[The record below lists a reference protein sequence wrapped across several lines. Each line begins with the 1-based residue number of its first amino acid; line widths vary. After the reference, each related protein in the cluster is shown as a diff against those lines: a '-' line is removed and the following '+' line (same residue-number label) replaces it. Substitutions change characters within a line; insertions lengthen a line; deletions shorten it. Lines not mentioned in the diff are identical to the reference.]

1 MLNSFRSIHRSLS
14 LSLSLQ
20 ISLFFSH
27 APWLARIFLLLLSGS
42 QVSFTI
48 TGGGGQGSLFETLTI
63 LSSQSGRVSFHFNP
77 IKGTGD
83 LYPLW
88 NKQIKDPTLETHICC
103 CCCTHRGRTKIENVC
118 HIHGSSMK
126 KKQKQRFT
134 GLWLPW
140 LFPFFFLSFSPI
152 RMTNFRKKMIK
163 IEREKKME
171 QIEVF
176 DRLMAV
182 KKSDREKM

>member
-63 LSSQSGRVSFHFNP
+63 SSSQSGRVSFHFNP

-103 CCCTHRGRTKIENVC
+103 CCCTHTEEGQKLKMFVTYTVHRWRKSKSNGSPVCGSRGFFLFFSFFFANPNDEF
-118 HIHGSSMK
+118 SK
-126 KKQKQRFT
+126 KK
-134 GLWLPW
+134 
-140 LFPFFFLSFSPI
+140 
-152 RMTNFRKKMIK
+152 N
-163 IEREKKME
+163 
-171 QIEVF
+171 
-176 DRLMAV
+176 D
-182 KKSDREKM
+182 